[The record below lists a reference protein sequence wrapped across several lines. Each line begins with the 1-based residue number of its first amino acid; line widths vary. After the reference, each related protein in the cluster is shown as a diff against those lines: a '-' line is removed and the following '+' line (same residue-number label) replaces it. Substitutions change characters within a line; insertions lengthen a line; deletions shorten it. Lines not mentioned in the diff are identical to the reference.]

1 MIARARA
8 AAAREEGQTLL
19 LGVGLVAVV
28 LALVLV
34 VASATAVHLDLKRL
48 TALADSAA
56 AAAADAAEP
65 DGYYGGAGGGAPPG
79 LPEAGARAAAQAGLG
94 RQPAASG
101 LEGVEVADVEIVDS
115 ATVVVA
121 LSPGAGRGSRR
132 RRACPRRARAR
143 PPGPAGAWRAGCAA

>member
-8 AAAREEGQTLL
+8 AAAREEGRTLL

-28 LALVLV
+28 LGLVLV

-65 DGYYGGAGGGAPPG
+65 GAYYEGDGGALPG
-79 LPEAGARAAAQAGLG
+79 LTGAGARAAAQADLG
-94 RQPAASG
+94 RQPAG
-101 LEGVEVADVEIVDS
+101 GPEGAEIADVEIVDS
-115 ATVVVA
+115 TTVVVT
-121 LSPGAGRGSRR
+121 L
-132 RRACPRRARAR
+132 RARSR
-143 PPGPAGAWRAGCAA
+143 PPFLPWGVIPSRGFTIRAAGSARAVVAP

>member
-8 AAAREEGQTLL
+8 AAAREEGRTLL

-34 VASATAVHLDLKRL
+34 VASATAIHLDLKRL

-65 DGYYGGAGGGAPPG
+65 AGYYG
-79 LPEAGARAAAQAGLG
+79 AAAQADLG
-94 RQPAASG
+94 RQPAAGG
-101 LEGVEVADVEIVDS
+101 LEGVEVAGVEIVDS
-115 ATVVVA
+115 ATVVVT
-121 LSPGAGRGSRR
+121 LSARSRPPFLPWGVIPARGFTIRAAGS
-132 RRACPRRARAR
+132 ARAVVS
-143 PPGPAGAWRAGCAA
+143 P

>member
-8 AAAREEGQTLL
+8 AAAREEGRTLL

-79 LPEAGARAAAQAGLG
+79 LTEAGARAAAQADLG
-94 RQPAASG
+94 RNPAAGG
-101 LEGVEVADVEIVDS
+101 LEGVEIADVEIVDS
-115 ATVVVA
+115 TTVVIT
-121 LSPGAGRGSRR
+121 LS
-132 RRACPRRARAR
+132 ARSR
-143 PPGPAGAWRAGCAA
+143 PPFLPWGVIPSRGFTIRAAGSARTVVAP

>member
-34 VASATAVHLDLKRL
+34 VASATAIHLDLKRL

-56 AAAADAAEP
+56 AAAVDAAEP
-65 DGYYGGAGGGAPPG
+65 DGYYGGRGGGALPG
-79 LPEAGARAAAQAGLG
+79 LTGAGARAAARADLG
-94 RQPAASG
+94 RQPAAGG
-101 LEGVEVADVEIVDS
+101 LEGVEIADVEIVDS
-115 ATVVVA
+115 TTVVIT
-121 LSPGAGRGSRR
+121 LS
-132 RRACPRRARAR
+132 ARSR
-143 PPGPAGAWRAGCAA
+143 PPFLPWGVIPSRGFTIRAAGSARTVVAP

>member
-8 AAAREEGQTLL
+8 AAAREDGQTLL

-65 DGYYGGAGGGAPPG
+65 GAYYEGDGGALPG
-79 LPEAGARAAAQAGLG
+79 LTGAGARAAAQADLG
-94 RQPAASG
+94 RQPAG
-101 LEGVEVADVEIVDS
+101 GPEGAEIADVEIMDS
-115 ATVVVA
+115 TTVVVT
-121 LSPGAGRGSRR
+121 LS
-132 RRACPRRARAR
+132 ARSR
-143 PPGPAGAWRAGCAA
+143 PPFLPWGAIPSRGFIIRASGSARTLVAP

>member
-8 AAAREEGQTLL
+8 AVAREDGQTLL

-56 AAAADAAEP
+56 SAAADAADP
-65 DGYYGGAGGGAPPG
+65 DGYYGGTGGGAVPG
-79 LPEAGARAAAQAGLG
+79 PLTGAGARAAAQADLG
-94 RQPAASG
+94 RQPAAGG
-101 LEGVEVADVEIVDS
+101 LEGVEIADVEIVDS
-115 ATVVVA
+115 TTVVIT
-121 LSPGAGRGSRR
+121 LS
-132 RRACPRRARAR
+132 ARSR
-143 PPGPAGAWRAGCAA
+143 PPFLPWGVIPSRGFTIRAAGSARTVVAP

>member
-8 AAAREEGQTLL
+8 AAAREEGRTLL

-65 DGYYGGAGGGAPPG
+65 GAYYEGDGGALPG
-79 LPEAGARAAAQAGLG
+79 LTGAGARAAAQADLG
-94 RQPAASG
+94 RQPAG
-101 LEGVEVADVEIVDS
+101 GPEGAEIADVEIVDS
-115 ATVVVA
+115 TTVVVT
-121 LSPGAGRGSRR
+121 L
-132 RRACPRRARAR
+132 RARSR
-143 PPGPAGAWRAGCAA
+143 PPFLPWGVIPSRGFTIRAAGSARAVVAP